1 MYFNSINYTTSG
13 FCKLSLGFGGD
24 KLYGKIKGALK
35 SGTFHLIQNIAHFHS
50 LVSHDKK
57 ICHRTQIS
65 VFQRYTEPLTS
76 QTSFTCS
83 ESTTE
88 TLEKG
93 MKHVQS

>member
-35 SGTFHLIQNIAHFHS
+35 SGTFHLIQNTAHFHS

-57 ICHRTQIS
+57 FVIELK
-65 VFQRYTEPLTS
+65 FWFFKGTENP
-76 QTSFTCS
+76 
-83 ESTTE
+83 
-88 TLEKG
+88 
-93 MKHVQS
+93 